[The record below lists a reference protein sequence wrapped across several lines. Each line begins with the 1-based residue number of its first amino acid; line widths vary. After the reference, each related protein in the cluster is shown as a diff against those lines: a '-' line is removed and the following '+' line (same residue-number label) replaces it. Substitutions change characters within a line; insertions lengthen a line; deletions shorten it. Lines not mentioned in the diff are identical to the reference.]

1 MSASQGELY
10 KLEKT
15 KFFEIAAHH
24 LTFLGMQSLC
34 WLACVALSTGT
45 CHRSVARC
53 TFCYR
58 SGGGG
63 GAGQPSNSRFDQ
75 ETAQDEA
82 SAVWP
87 DGYQCHLLSLV
98 GTTRLESFVCKN
110 RQEPFWQHPGGR
122 SDRSGHNTSCICWRS
137 CCNFS
142 WLTGFGF
149 TFKVA
154 QQAAIGS
161 GMLSNHMVCTETARQ
176 SAWSS
181 RDALQAHGR
190 GALLIL
196 LRLTLRASF

>member
-63 GAGQPSNSRFDQ
+63 AGQPSNSRFDQ

-98 GTTRLESFVCKN
+98 GTTRMESFVCKTRAVLAASRWKK
-110 RQEPFWQHPGGR
+110 RQ
-122 SDRSGHNTSCICWRS
+122 
-137 CCNFS
+137 
-142 WLTGFGF
+142 
-149 TFKVA
+149 
-154 QQAAIGS
+154 IGS
-161 GMLSNHMVCTETARQ
+161 QHLMH
-176 SAWSS
+176 
-181 RDALQAHGR
+181 
-190 GALLIL
+190 LLAQL
-196 LRLTLRASF
+196 LPFQLADRFWFHI